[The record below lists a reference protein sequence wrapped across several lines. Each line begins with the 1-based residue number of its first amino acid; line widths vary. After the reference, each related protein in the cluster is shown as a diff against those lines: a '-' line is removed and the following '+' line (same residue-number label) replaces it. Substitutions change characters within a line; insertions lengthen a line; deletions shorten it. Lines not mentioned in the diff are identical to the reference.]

1 MPISSALA
9 TPFTPAI
16 CGAQAIVVPWPPI
29 SDTVPG
35 YDLRPWWGLAGPAGL
50 PQNVI
55 DRLYKATMTILDD
68 PATQK
73 RFIELGLIITPMNTK
88 DFNAFTVTELAK
100 WTKIVKDSGATAN

>member
-1 MPISSALA
+1 
-9 TPFTPAI
+9 
-16 CGAQAIVVPWPPI
+16 
-29 SDTVPG
+29 
-35 YDLRPWWGLAGPAGL
+35 
-50 PQNVI
+50 
-55 DRLYKATMTILDD
+55 MTILED

>member
-1 MPISSALA
+1 
-9 TPFTPAI
+9 
-16 CGAQAIVVPWPPI
+16 VPPI

-55 DRLYKATMTILDD
+55 DKLYKATMTILDD